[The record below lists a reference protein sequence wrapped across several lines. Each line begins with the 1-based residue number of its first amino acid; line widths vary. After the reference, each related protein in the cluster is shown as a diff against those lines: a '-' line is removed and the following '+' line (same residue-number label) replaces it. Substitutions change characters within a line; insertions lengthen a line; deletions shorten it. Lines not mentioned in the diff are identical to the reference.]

1 MMSLK
6 KFFYFVYF
14 EGKRQIFI
22 LLTPDFGR
30 KTLFFEREQSK
41 NQSQNARTP
50 DFLNNFFFYTI
61 FIWKENARFLFCLRQ
76 ILEGKRYFLK
86 GNKAKIKVKTP
97 ERQIF

>member
-50 DFLNNFFFYTI
+50 DFLNNFFFILSLYVDYGI
-61 FIWKENARFLFCLRQ
+61 DKEVV
-76 ILEGKRYFLK
+76 
-86 GNKAKIKVKTP
+86 GNL
-97 ERQIF
+97 